1 MDVIIRRLP
10 QDEVAVR
17 CSELGERLAEWV
29 SGSVSGS
36 GLPDLRSRMRFAVST
51 AARHPEHAVLL
62 AVATRSGPGAAPD
75 TAPHDAPHDAPGDAP
90 DDALIGILVGESRD
104 GSRDTYGFI
113 EWIAVAPD
121 ARRRGVGAA
130 LVAEFAAT
138 SGVERLEGSVN
149 IHDPVAM
156 AFWERQGWT
165 RLRPPPRR
173 VMMGGPVRQGAV
185 SPQAPR
191 ASQAMSVPTQVA
203 TPTVTSVTMLNTGM
217 TTR

>member
-17 CSELGERLAEWV
+17 CSALGERLAEWV

-62 AVATRSGPGAAPD
+62 AVAAGSGPGATPDAAPL
-75 TAPHDAPHDAPGDAP
+75 DAPVDAP
-90 DDALIGILVGESRD
+90 IGILVGESRG

-149 IHDPVAM
+149 IDDPVAM

-165 RLRPPPRR
+165 RLRPPPPRA
-173 VMMGGPVRQGAV
+173 MMGGPVRQGAV

-191 ASQAMSVPTQVA
+191 APQAMSVPTQVA